1 MTMTMGTVDARGH
14 LQSLY
19 DELSTEYD
27 EASAEVAT
35 VTGTGDRAGDD
46 DIDTGSKVAQRE
58 HYLSLLASIRERR
71 NQVEYALR
79 RLDDG
84 TYGKCEQCGQP
95 IDPARLEVFP
105 AATSCVQ
112 CKRR

>member
-1 MTMTMGTVDARGH
+1 MTMTMGTIDARA
-14 LQSLY
+14 LLKTLY
-19 DELSTEYD
+19 DELSGEYD
-27 EASAEVAT
+27 AASAEVAT
-35 VTGTGDRAGDD
+35 IAGTGDRAGDD
-46 DIDTGSKVAQRE
+46 DVDTGSKAVQRE

-71 NQVEYALR
+71 DQVEYALR

-84 TYGKCEQCGQP
+84 AYGQCEQCGQP

-105 AATSCVQ
+105 AATSCVR